1 MPALWRLFFDN
12 RPAPGLVVAG
22 QGVVRLDFPV
32 SGFMAVF
39 HTLSGI
45 VGGVFFQLSVFSF
58 SVVHWFKA
66 MKKRLIASVVLT
78 GLISLVSVGCSNKN
92 IDTDKVRAAFPNI
105 AGDAKAQLE
114 QSLAD
119 IDATNFAAAVK
130 PLEKATYEIKMD
142 AGQRKILEDTLK
154 KVRAKAAQQK

>member
-1 MPALWRLFFDN
+1 
-12 RPAPGLVVAG
+12 
-22 QGVVRLDFPV
+22 
-32 SGFMAVF
+32 
-39 HTLSGI
+39 
-45 VGGVFFQLSVFSF
+45 
-58 SVVHWFKA
+58 